1 MIEKC
6 VSKAIAQTLSDV
18 KTLRSKTFLVGLD
31 DLLALVLSIHND
43 TVISYLGAGKGIVI
57 RDMELRERPTY
68 YDELTT
74 ATTSNTK

>member
-57 RDMELRERPTY
+57 RDMELKRKGLENLLR
-68 YDELTT
+68 
-74 ATTSNTK
+74 